1 MCLQGRAMVSFGS
14 DMHTTHSLVF
24 SSLEKTANK
33 NTIINPGNDG
43 GRAVASLVKIKRG
56 RKRRR
61 KIFLFFFQEKNT
73 HASSGLVPA
82 VGSGDCSIPKISCKM
97 YTTPSTYEQAVIR
110 AKFLCVFQTKKLCTI
125 TFCLTIFRSY
135 PSVVFTRVANVVCDC
150 TFFFSSRLSAFPG
163 K

>member
-1 MCLQGRAMVSFGS
+1 MVSFGS

-56 RKRRR
+56 RKRR
-61 KIFLFFFQEKNT
+61 KNFLFFFQEKNT

-97 YTTPSTYEQAVIR
+97 YTTPSTYEQPLSSQVSVRFSNEKALYHH
-110 AKFLCVFQTKKLCTI
+110 FLLDNFQ
-125 TFCLTIFRSY
+125 
-135 PSVVFTRVANVVCDC
+135 VVSICGLHQSGKC
-150 TFFFSSRLSAFPG
+150 RL
-163 K
+163 